1 MIPYFHNF
9 LVDQSKMFHLARVVF
24 PMPPKMLDIVGYLSV
39 PEPFIHN
46 KYTSMNL
53 PDPIHTGILWCMDEI
68 FFVVVVVQK
77 IDVASLSCDSKLLY
91 KLDLYLTL
99 QDFTNLDSK
108 QGSQQNLSPYFYA

>member
-1 MIPYFHNF
+1 
-9 LVDQSKMFHLARVVF
+9 
-24 PMPPKMLDIVGYLSV
+24 MPPKMLDIVGYLSV

-46 KYTSMNL
+46 KCTSMNL

-77 IDVASLSCDSKLLY
+77 IYVASLSCDSKLLY
-91 KLDLYLTL
+91 KLDLYLKL